1 MKKIR
6 RILTVVLLVVV
17 VLIVSYIAF
26 TAKQTATDIEKTE
39 AVYEENTSS

>member
-6 RILTVVLLVVV
+6 RILAVVLLVVV

-26 TAKQTATDIEKTE
+26 TAKQIPKENGRAE
-39 AVYEENTSS
+39 AVYEEMAAS

>member
-6 RILTVVLLVVV
+6 RILAVVLLVIV

-26 TAKQTATDIEKTE
+26 TAKQIPKENGRAE
-39 AVYEENTSS
+39 AVYEEKTSS